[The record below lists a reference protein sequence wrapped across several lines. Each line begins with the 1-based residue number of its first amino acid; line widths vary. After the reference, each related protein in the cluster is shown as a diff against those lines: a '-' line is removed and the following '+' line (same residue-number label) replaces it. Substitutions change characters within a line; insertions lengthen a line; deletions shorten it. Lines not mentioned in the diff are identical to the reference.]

1 MKWNYAVCHYY
12 YVWWDF
18 FLNYRERERERERE
32 RLILEEL
39 MMVYIY
45 FGNSTIAKQCV
56 SLYKK
61 KNFCKYHKYT
71 SYLIKVE
78 TPSLI
83 KSLISCTFLW
93 KKSSR
98 SEPQM
103 INDLNAMIRIKW
115 VNRRRNQSRDR
126 TR

>member
-12 YVWWDF
+12 YMLWDF
-18 FLNYRERERERERE
+18 FLNYREREREKNSWSIF
-32 RLILEEL
+32 ILAIRQL
-39 MMVYIY
+39 QNNVYR
-45 FGNSTIAKQCV
+45 FT
-56 SLYKK
+56 KK

-83 KSLISCTFLW
+83 KSLISCSFLW